1 MQFEC
6 VPLGKLQSWGRP
18 WVNLR
23 VGVQYTAYL
32 KFNGGTTSYDV
43 PVGGGVPG
51 RNASQNNS
59 LFLFSW
65 MAF

>member
-1 MQFEC
+1 
-6 VPLGKLQSWGRP
+6 VPLGKLHSWGRP

-23 VGVQYTAYL
+23 IGLQYTGYL
-32 KFNGGTTSYDV
+32 RFNGGASNYDGF
-43 PVGGGVPG
+43 GGS
-51 RNASQNNS
+51 ASQNNS

>member
-1 MQFEC
+1 MN
-6 VPLGKLQSWGRP
+6 SWGRP

-23 VGVQYTAYL
+23 LGLQYTGYL
-32 KFNGGTTSYDV
+32 KFNGGTTNYD
-43 PVGGGVPG
+43 GFG

-59 LFLFSW
+59 IFLFSW